1 MDLEPLSQQNKSISM
16 CGKNW
21 GREIQLS
28 PLPTRR
34 FQPPLLT
41 LEDLASVTLKR
52 ACGSPYRNI
61 IYCAE
66 WRGKEI
72 PTDTVRMTKP
82 HIEFERSGKTD
93 KKNSG
98 YSSTNDLPV
107 PWGEVVFFPW
117 WQKTV
122 QNWACFLAL
131 CLGSNGASCKLLTS
145 LGLSFSFVL
154 SGLRV
159 IVLLPSSGI
168 YKDKRS

>member
-93 KKNSG
+93 KKIQA
-98 YSSTNDLPV
+98 TV
-107 PWGEVVFFPW
+107 PLMIFLFPGEKWSFFPGGRRQFRIGLASQLCVW
-117 WQKTV
+117 V
-122 QNWACFLAL
+122 QMVLL
-131 CLGSNGASCKLLTS
+131 ASCLPLWAS
-145 LGLSFSFVL
+145 VSHLSYLV
-154 SGLRV
+154 
-159 IVLLPSSGI
+159 
-168 YKDKRS
+168 